1 MSQYSLIPSDTV
13 RSNASKSEVPITLFF
28 FFQNEGV
35 IVELSGWK

>member
-28 FFQNEGV
+28 FQNEGV